1 MNEDRVA
8 RRYLTGDYAEKNP
21 DWDSADS
28 PWKTRLAGLLRRLV
42 YAVNRD
48 IGARLLGGETLMV
61 LARPRS
67 DT

>member
-28 PWKTRLAGLLRRLV
+28 PWKADR
-42 YAVNRD
+42 AVNRD